1 MLISNPLFNEI
12 ELFWTRNLLVSFQN
26 LNFSKKKV
34 FLQGSISVLV
44 KWSFFFH
51 KQTAI
56 KLNVNASRGYEFFA
70 HNLQIAIVK
79 AKILLKV
86 ETSMLNNFLRSMQ
99 FEVLLENRQ
108 QATMEYRRMLNQKK
122 KSFWCISN
130 FLEGNFWS

>member
-1 MLISNPLFNEI
+1 MKLSCFGLETYWFPFK
-12 ELFWTRNLLVSFQN
+12 N

-34 FLQGSISVLV
+34 FLPDSILVLE
-44 KWSFFFH
+44 KWSFFH
-51 KQTAI
+51 KQTAKYI

-108 QATMEYRRMLNQKK
+108 QAKPQQNGMLNQNIKK
-122 KSFWCISN
+122 QHFN
-130 FLEGNFWS
+130 ALFPFLEFWWSKPLF

>member
-12 ELFWTRNLLVSFQN
+12 ELFWTRNLLVSFQK
-26 LNFSKKKV
+26 FKFFQKES
-34 FLQGSISVLV
+34 FLTRFHLSLR
-44 KWSFFFH
+44 KMRFFFH
-51 KQTAI
+51 KQTAKYI

-108 QATMEYRRMLNQKK
+108 QAKPQQNGMLNQNNKK
-122 KSFWCISN
+122 KTF
-130 FLEGNFWS
+130 

>member
-26 LNFSKKKV
+26 LNFFQKEV
-34 FLQGSISVLV
+34 FLQGSILVLV
-44 KWSFFFH
+44 KWSFCFH
-51 KQTAI
+51 KQTAKYI
-56 KLNVNASRGYEFFA
+56 KLNINASRGYEFFA

-86 ETSMLNNFLRSMQ
+86 ETSMLTNFLRSMQ

-122 KSFWCISN
+122 IILMHFQL
-130 FLEGNFWS
+130 F